1 MHSGEGSSMTLRV
14 LAEELPRRGVEMW
27 PVLRRFGFT
36 KLQFFNPLTRVS
48 RRDVI
53 AFSEHCAKLLN
64 DDAFHVHA
72 TARAELGAFGVA
84 DFIAMMAP
92 TIGEGFSRVARAYS
106 FINSA
111 LEVAIVPKGSTVQ
124 FQMRPVSE
132 PKPHWIDTETLAV
145 AAAQR
150 FRQASKGNGPLVAV
164 FSGKDRGYTA
174 VLEQYLG
181 CRVRWGRQD
190 VLTFRRRDWNERP
203 QHFHP
208 ALLSMLGVS
217 VKSVTMPTA
226 PADDVVRALEQVVEA
241 QLGDTTPLD
250 AKRAAAT
257 LGLSART
264 LQRRLAERGTSY
276 ERVLDGLRE
285 RRARAL
291 LSTGA
296 ELRSVSEALR
306 FSEPSAF
313 SRAFKRWTKQSPSEF
328 QAGRREGP
336 AR

>member
-1 MHSGEGSSMTLRV
+1 MTLRV

-36 KLQFFNPLTRVS
+36 KLQLYNPLTRVS

-53 AFSEHCAKLLN
+53 AFSEHCAQLLK

-111 LEVAIVPKGSTVQ
+111 LSVEIVPKGGVVH
-124 FQMRPVSE
+124 FQMQPVSE

-150 FRQASKGNGPLVAV
+150 FRQASRGCTPLGAV
-164 FSGKDRGYTA
+164 LSGKDRGYTA
-174 VLEQYLG
+174 VLEAYLG
-181 CRVRWGRQD
+181 CRVRWGRHD
-190 VLTFRRRDWNERP
+190 VLTFRRRDWNQRP

-217 VKSVTMPTA
+217 VKAVEMPRV
-226 PADDVVRALEQVVEA
+226 PSDDVVRALEQVIEA

-250 AKRAAAT
+250 AKRAAET
-257 LGLSART
+257 LALSPRT
-264 LQRRLAERGTSY
+264 LQRRLAQRGTTY
-276 ERVLDGLRE
+276 ERVLDGVRE
-285 RRARAL
+285 RRAREL
-291 LSTGA
+291 LATGA
-296 ELRSVSEALR
+296 ELRTVSEALR

-313 SRAFKRWTKQSPSEF
+313 SRAFKRWTNVSPSQF
-328 QAGRREGP
+328 QAERAA
-336 AR
+336 ARPVR